1 MAEMD
6 SVDRLNEL
14 GGWEHHPDVIE
25 RVMGSSTVFR
35 GSLYDANPAM
45 RDAGKGK
52 VVLLFQA
59 FRAVLRKDPVYRAQW
74 IGSCVGRTGAMVG
87 DILAAM
93 QAAAG
98 LSVWPGNTLAASVY
112 GPARV
117 EIGRG
122 EHGYRIG
129 GDGAVVA
136 YGVEAACKFGLLQA
150 RKYTTPRKTY
160 DFAGQFDDD
169 DLCYEWGRSGM
180 PDDLEPAAHT
190 QLFGFWASVD
200 SYEEARDAIASGCP
214 VWFGTSQSFWGRTR
228 NRDANGFLRASGR
241 TAHSWQA
248 NGTIDDGKIV
258 GLVLDNRQWG
268 DDWIGGPEGPYP
280 IGEGRFLCSPDD
292 FERLLQSGEA
302 YAVSKYSGLEA
313 PTNVIPDFT
322 KW

>member
-1 MAEMD
+1 MELNE
-6 SVDRLNEL
+6 LNEL
-14 GGWEHHPDVIE
+14 GGWEHRPDVIE
-25 RVMGSSTVFR
+25 RVMGASTSFC
-35 GSLYDANPAM
+35 GSLYDANPTM
-45 RDAGKGK
+45 KDAGKGK

-59 FRAVLRKDPVYRAQW
+59 FKAAVGRDPTYRPQW

-93 QAAAG
+93 QASAG
-98 LSVWPGNTLAASVY
+98 LSVWPGCTVAASVY

-122 EHGYRIG
+122 EHGQRIG
-129 GDGAVVA
+129 GEGAVVA

-150 RKYTTPRKTY
+150 KKYTTARKIY
-160 DFAGQFDDD
+160 DLTGCHDDD
-169 DLCYEWGRSGM
+169 DLCAAWGNSGM
-180 PDDLEPAAHT
+180 PDDLEPIAHA
-190 QLFGFWASVD
+190 LVYKFWASVD

-214 VWFGTSQSFWGRTR
+214 VWFGTSQSFWGRTKQ
-228 NRDANGFLRASGR
+228 RDANGFLRAGGR

-268 DDWIGGPEGPYP
+268 DDWIAGPQGPYP
-280 IGEGRFLCSPDD
+280 IGEGRFLCSPED
-292 FERLLQSGEA
+292 FEALLRSGEA
-302 YAVSKYSGLEA
+302 YAVSKYTGLDVPA
-313 PTNVIPDFT
+313 NVVPDFT